1 MIHLVL
7 CDGKEFIRLGVRYL
21 CERQHDIELVGEVCS
36 YHELVE
42 LCRLV
47 KPDVVLLGMNLNY
60 DNAGRAI
67 AEVLKFCTTVMI
79 FTESK
84 DRQQHLQVLRSG
96 VMGIVTHD
104 QGAEMLVK
112 AIRAVCQGEMWF
124 DRNIAL
130 DLLKQDKEDKAQ
142 GLSTEESKEKSGFG
156 KYNLT
161 AREQEIAC
169 YAANGMTA
177 KDIASKLFISQKTV
191 RNQLVVIYSKLDVSS
206 QVELVLMACRLSLIT
221 GV

>member
-36 YHELVE
+36 CNELVE

-47 KPDVVLLGMNLNY
+47 KPDVVLLGMSLNY
-60 DNAGRAI
+60 EDVGI
-67 AEVLKFCTTVMI
+67 TVSEVLKFCATVMI

-84 DRQQHLQVLRSG
+84 DRQLHLQVLRSG

-104 QGAEMLVK
+104 QGADMLVK
-112 AIRAVCQGEMWF
+112 AIRAASQGEMWF

-130 DLLKQDKEDKAQ
+130 DLLKQDKEDSVRELA
-142 GLSTEESKEKSGFG
+142 LEEPKEKCGFE

-161 AREQEIAC
+161 VREQEIAR
-169 YAANGMTA
+169 YAANGLTA
-177 KDIASKLFISQKTV
+177 KDIATKLFISQKTV

-206 QVELVLMACRLSLIT
+206 QVELVLMACRLQLIH
-221 GV
+221 